1 MSVIDA
7 SIQSTARSP
16 ALEKS
21 IGTVQVMQAAPE
33 MEVLKLNT
41 SLEQERHV
49 MRIIDAAV
57 QGTAGSSCTIR

>member
-16 ALEKS
+16 AQQKS
-21 IGTVQVMQAAPE
+21 IGTHQEMQAAPE
-33 MEVLKLNT
+33 KEVLKLNT

-57 QGTAGSSCTIR
+57 QGTAGSPAQQ